1 MVNSNSLIIFEDLE
15 IRRKWFN
22 EEWWFVIRDVVQVL
36 TESKD
41 PSQYLKR
48 LRSRDSWLNNLF
60 KGGGQIVPPLG
71 LEFETK
77 GGVQMLQSWS
87 TKGILRL
94 IQSIPSKK
102 AEPFKQWLAQ
112 VAYDRVKEIENP
124 ELAQQRT
131 RLIYQ
136 AKGYSNSWIEKRLRG
151 ISIRDELTSEWSER
165 GINNPRDFAIL
176 TAEISKATF
185 DMTPAEYRKF
195 KGLDK
200 ENLRDHALK
209 SKISGILEI

>member
-1 MVNSNSLIIFEDLE
+1 
-15 IRRKWFN
+15 
-22 EEWWFVIRDVVQVL
+22 
-36 TESKD
+36 
-41 PSQYLKR
+41 
-48 LRSRDSWLNNLF
+48 
-60 KGGGQIVPPLG
+60 
-71 LEFETK
+71 
-77 GGVQMLQSWS
+77 MLQSWS